1 MANIPIR
8 SRRRLA
14 SSVVGTLGVDTTN
27 AQILAQGAEVALN
40 LAGVAKQTRL
50 KKERKKEIEAAKRE
64 RERNAQS
71 ARRDSFVNR
80 SEANRQMVDFNRGLN
95 VIGRD
100 AKNQQEYDEQTG
112 QLFNEFSEGFDSE
125 DARARFISSAS
136 PKMQSKGDRFF
147 IKNEQDKID
156 TIQSNVNIAVDKI
169 TEDVSLSMSDDQSRF
184 GEKMLDFASSVQDAS
199 TVLQDMEGS
208 MSPAA
213 FENFSKEI
221 VSGMAKEAV
230 LSLMTAN
237 PDQVEPFLN
246 ALEDNTPFNKED
258 TGRIM
263 DQANQYKRKQTELR
277 NRTITVNNS
286 NLESDLLLR
295 MSDGEEIPETEINR
309 LLLLT
314 PANGGINATQA
325 GALRNYNTTNARE
338 FTGGTAFSHNQLME
352 FYRDIPLTL
361 DETPEEQAAKLKKD
375 IERTAGPLQ
384 EKVSHAKDPAFR
396 TKERQ
401 GSPEEQLETSNV
413 DNFFAQV
420 AGFRQRVM
428 EARELGSKK
437 GGITDKQA
445 KGLLSIVNPVFR
457 GGVEEIIDQIVRKR
471 TFYVRSTGHNF
482 LGGRTFALEK
492 FPLAGQEVVTTRLFE
507 SPGPGQVELSEAEK
521 VKDLSDAELQ
531 DARMRFSMD
540 LMQRIDDAE
549 NNSSKPLSNVQMS
562 TIYQQAKEEFAMRAT
577 SDRSQFKI
585 GDMIT
590 DEKDGRILGQVTGFL
605 LSGEADIELD
615 HSKFRDVK
623 DDK

>member
-14 SSVVGTLGVDTTN
+14 SSVVGTLGVDTTQ
-27 AQILAQGAEVALN
+27 AQILATGAKVALN
-40 LAGVAKQTRL
+40 LGGQVKAHR
-50 KKERKKEIEAAKRE
+50 EARDKRAEKRE
-64 RERNAQS
+64 KDRNAQS

-100 AKNQQEYDEQTG
+100 ARSQQEYDEQTD
-112 QLFNEFSEGFDSE
+112 QLFNDFSSAFESD
-125 DARARFISSAS
+125 DARARFISSAG

-169 TEDVSLSMSDDQSRF
+169 TEDVSLSMSDDQLRF

-221 VSGMAKEAV
+221 VSGMATEAV

-258 TGRIM
+258 IGRIM

-277 NRTITVNNS
+277 NRTRVVNNS
-286 NLESDLLLR
+286 NLVSDLLLR
-295 MSDGEEIPETEINR
+295 MTDGEEIPETEINR

-325 GALRNYNTTNARE
+325 GALRASNTTNARE

-352 FYRDIPLTL
+352 LYRNIPLDRDI
-361 DETPEEQAAKLKKD
+361 AAKVQTKTLRED
-375 IERTAGPLQ
+375 IERTADPLR
-384 EKVSHAKDPAFR
+384 EFIHPSNTLTPDDRTFR
-396 TKERQ
+396 TKKGEET
-401 GSPEEQLETSNV
+401 PEEKEDASNV

-457 GGVEEIIDQIVRKR
+457 GGVEEIIDQIVKKQ
-471 TFYVRSTGHNF
+471 TFYTRSTGRNF
-482 LGGRTFALEK
+482 LGGRTGALEK
-492 FPLAGQEVVTTRLFE
+492 FPLAGQDVVVTRIFQ
-507 SPGPGQVELSEAEK
+507 PAGPGEVKISAAEK
-521 VKDLSDAELQ
+521 VQSLGDAELQ
-531 DARMRFSMD
+531 DAQMRFSMD
-540 LMQRIDDAE
+540 LMQRIDEAE

-562 TIYQQAKEEFAMRAT
+562 TIYQEAKEEFSLRAT
-577 SDRSQFKI
+577 SDKSQLKV
-585 GDMIT
+585 GEMVT
-590 DEKDGRILGQVTGFL
+590 GANGNILGQVRGFFL
-605 LSGEADIELD
+605 DGEANIETD
-615 HSKFRDVK
+615 PSKFRDVK